1 MFRIPIVFIVEKYKK
16 KKKIQEIKV
25 KELEF
30 DEKMLT
36 VRIDDKN

>member
-1 MFRIPIVFIVEKYKK
+1 MFRVPTVFIVKK
-16 KKKIQEIKV
+16 CKKIQGIKV